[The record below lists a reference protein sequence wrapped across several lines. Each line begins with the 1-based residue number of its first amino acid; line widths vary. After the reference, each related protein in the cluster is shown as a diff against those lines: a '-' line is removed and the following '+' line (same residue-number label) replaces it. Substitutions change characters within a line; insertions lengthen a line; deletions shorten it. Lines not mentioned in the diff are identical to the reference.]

1 MSALVLTLA
10 TATIVCAIVVATML
24 RIGWSWAL
32 DRPGER
38 SLHSEPTPRTG
49 GLGIMLGLVAAA
61 CAFEIIQGGWYW
73 LETGCAVALAGISL
87 IDDKRGLSVQIRLV
101 AHLAIAGVYAA
112 LVLSAGKPA
121 HLALIL
127 LAGLGLAGFA
137 NFYNFMDGANGLA
150 GGMAAIGFGAYA
162 WCSAPHNLALA
173 GMSLALAGAALGFL
187 SFNLKGRIFMG
198 DSGSVPLGFL
208 AGALGLAGWHSGLWT
223 WWFPLLVFAPFGVD
237 AGVTLAKRALRGDR
251 FWQAHRE
258 HYYQRMVLMG
268 VSHGRLAAMEYSLM
282 AGCAGAAVWALNLG
296 MQGQIAVFATIG
308 VSFLAIMLMI
318 DARWKRFLAR
328 T

>member
-1 MSALVLTLA
+1 MSTLFFTLA
-10 TATIVCAIVVATML
+10 VAAGFSAVVVAGIL
-24 RIGWSWAL
+24 RTGWSWAL

-49 GLGIMLGLVAAA
+49 GLGLMLGLIVAAL
-61 CAFEIIQGGWYW
+61 AFEIVQGGWNW
-73 LETGCAVALAGISL
+73 LESFAALALAGISL

-101 AHLAIAGVYAA
+101 AHLAISGLYAA
-112 LVLSAGKPA
+112 LVLSTVTPA

-127 LAGLGLAGFA
+127 LAGVGLAGCA
-137 NFYNFMDGANGLA
+137 NLYNFMDGANGLA
-150 GGMAAIGFGAYA
+150 GGMAAIGFGAFA
-162 WCSAPHNLALA
+162 WCSAPQDLALA
-173 GMSLALAGAALGFL
+173 AMSLALAGAALGFL
-187 SFNLKGRIFMG
+187 PFNLKGRIFMG

-208 AGALGLAGWHSGLWT
+208 AGALGLAGWRSGLWT
-223 WWFPLLVFAPFGVD
+223 WWFPLLVFAPFVVD

-268 VSHGRLAAMEYSLM
+268 ISHGRLAAMEYVLM
-282 AGCAGAAVWALNLG
+282 AGCTLAAVWALNLG
-296 MQGQIAVFATIG
+296 IQGRGAVFATIG
-308 VSFLAIMLMI
+308 VSFLAIMLVI
-318 DARWKRFLAR
+318 DARWKRFVAQ